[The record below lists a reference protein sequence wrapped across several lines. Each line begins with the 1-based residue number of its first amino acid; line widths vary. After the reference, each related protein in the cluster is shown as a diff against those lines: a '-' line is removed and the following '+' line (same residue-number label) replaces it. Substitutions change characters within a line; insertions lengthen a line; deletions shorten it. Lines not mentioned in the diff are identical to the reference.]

1 MALLFQSQLCMLGDQ
16 AFSAEQ
22 LANNTLRPSENNEL
36 IPQGMESSVLPV
48 YDRLTHYSKALSE
61 CGIEGQ
67 VYLLLPKLS
76 DKVELQRVTTLLLSA
91 FQRVEPQHL
100 ALYPYGNASFLMA
113 LSRIQRAVKET
124 KPLWIVALHAAD
136 AKGEHDSLVVA
147 RCSAQKQGL
156 IFNKIAIDLQLDS
169 NNTAVTNVVKQLGKS
184 CVEQLDELMLS
195 AEGNEPVWL
204 DSIQFLS
211 PWVNRDTSYRLIGT
225 TTGPLGAS
233 GGVLKA
239 ICACLQPKETHDKNY
254 SGIQLDIERG
264 GYAVG
269 ATYRWG
275 SE

>member
-1 MALLFQSQLCMLGDQ
+1 MALLFQSHLCMLGDQ
-16 AFSAEQ
+16 AFSVEQ
-22 LANNTLRPSENNEL
+22 LANNKLRPSEKKEL
-36 IPQGMESSVLPV
+36 IPQARESSVLPA

-61 CGIEGQ
+61 CGVEGQ

-76 DKVELQRVTTLLLSA
+76 DKVELQRITTLLLSV
-91 FQRVEPQHL
+91 FQRVESQHL

-113 LSRIQRAVKET
+113 LSRIQRAVKQT
-124 KPLWIVALHAAD
+124 KPLWIVALHVAD

-169 NNTAVTNVVKQLGKS
+169 NNTAVSHVVKQLGKS
-184 CVEQLDELMLS
+184 CVQELDELMLS
-195 AEGNEPVWL
+195 TEGDEPVWL
-204 DSIQFLS
+204 GSIQFLS

>member
-16 AFSAEQ
+16 AFSVEQ
-22 LANNTLRPSENNEL
+22 LANNTLRPSEKNERT
-36 IPQGMESSVLPV
+36 PQASEGSVLPA
-48 YDRLTHYSKALSE
+48 YDRLTHYSKVLSE

-76 DKVELQRVTTLLLSA
+76 DKVELQRITTLLLSV
-91 FQRVEPQHL
+91 FQQVEPQHL

-136 AKGEHDSLVVA
+136 ATGEHDSLVVA

-169 NNTAVTNVVKQLGKS
+169 NNIAVSNVVKQLGKS

-195 AEGNEPVWL
+195 AEGNEAVWL

-239 ICACLQPKETHDKNY
+239 ICACLQSKETQDKNY

>member
-16 AFSAEQ
+16 AFSVEQ

-76 DKVELQRVTTLLLSA
+76 DKVELQRITTLLLSV

-100 ALYPYGNASFLMA
+100 ALYPYGSASFLMA
-113 LSRIQRAVKET
+113 LSRIKREVKQT
-124 KPLWIVALHAAD
+124 KPLWIVALHVAD

-169 NNTAVTNVVKQLGKS
+169 NNTAVSNVVKQLGKS
-184 CVEQLDELMLS
+184 CVEKLDELMLS

-239 ICACLQPKETHDKNY
+239 ICACLQPKETRDKNY

>member
-16 AFSAEQ
+16 AFSVEQ

-76 DKVELQRVTTLLLSA
+76 DKVELQRITTLLLSV

-113 LSRIQRAVKET
+113 LSRIQRAVKQT
-124 KPLWIVALHAAD
+124 KSLWIVALHVAD

-156 IFNKIAIDLQLDS
+156 IFKKIAIDLQLDS
-169 NNTAVTNVVKQLGKS
+169 NNTAVSNVVKQLGKS

-239 ICACLQPKETHDKNY
+239 ICACLQPKETPDKNY

-269 ATYRWG
+269 ATYHWG

>member
-16 AFSAEQ
+16 AFSVEQ
-22 LANNTLRPSENNEL
+22 LANNTLRPSEKNEL
-36 IPQGMESSVLPV
+36 IPQARESLVLPA

-61 CGIEGQ
+61 CGVEGQ

-76 DKVELQRVTTLLLSA
+76 DKVELQRITTRLLSV
-91 FQRVEPQHL
+91 FQQVEPQHL
-100 ALYPYGNASFLMA
+100 ALYPYGSASFLIA
-113 LSRIQRAVKET
+113 LSRIQREVKQT
-124 KPLWIVALHAAD
+124 KPLWIVALHVAD
-136 AKGEHDSLVVA
+136 AKGDHDSLVVA

-169 NNTAVTNVVKQLGKS
+169 NNTAVSNVVKQLGKS
-184 CVEQLDELMLS
+184 CVEKLDELMLS
-195 AEGNEPVWL
+195 AEGNEPLWL

-225 TTGPLGAS
+225 TTGSLGAS

-239 ICACLQPKETHDKNY
+239 ICAYLQPKETHDKNY

>member
-1 MALLFQSQLCMLGDQ
+1 MSLLFQSQLCMLGDK
-16 AFSAEQ
+16 AFSVEQ
-22 LANNTLRPSENNEL
+22 LANNTLRPSEKNEL
-36 IPQGMESSVLPV
+36 IQQARESSVLPA

-67 VYLLLPKLS
+67 VYLLLPKLL
-76 DKVELQRVTTLLLSA
+76 DKVELQRITTLLLSV

-100 ALYPYGNASFLMA
+100 ALYPYGNASFLIA
-113 LSRIQRAVKET
+113 LSRIQRAVKQT
-124 KPLWIVALHAAD
+124 KPLWIVALHVAD
-136 AKGEHDSLVVA
+136 AKGGHDSLVVA

-156 IFNKIAIDLQLDS
+156 IFNKVAIDLELDN
-169 NNTAVTNVVKQLGKS
+169 NNTAVSNVVKQLGKS
-184 CVEQLDELMLS
+184 CVEKLDELMLS

-233 GGVLKA
+233 GGILKA

>member
-16 AFSAEQ
+16 AFSVEQ
-22 LANNTLRPSENNEL
+22 LANNTLRPSEKNEVL
-36 IPQGMESSVLPV
+36 PQAKESKVLPV

-76 DKVELQRVTTLLLSA
+76 DKVELQRITTLLLSV

-113 LSRIQRAVKET
+113 MSRIQRAVEQT
-124 KPLWIVALHAAD
+124 KPLWIVALHVAD

-156 IFNKIAIDLQLDS
+156 IFNKIAIDLQLDN
-169 NNTAVTNVVKQLGKS
+169 NNTAVSHVVKQLGKS
-184 CVEQLDELMLS
+184 CVEKLDELMLS

-211 PWVNRDTSYRLIGT
+211 PWVNRDTSYQLIGT

>member
-16 AFSAEQ
+16 AFSVEQ

-48 YDRLTHYSKALSE
+48 YDRLTHYSKVLSE

-76 DKVELQRVTTLLLSA
+76 DKVELQRITTLLLSV
-91 FQRVEPQHL
+91 FQQVEPQHL

-124 KPLWIVALHAAD
+124 KPLWIVALHVAGARE
-136 AKGEHDSLVVA
+136 EHDSLVVA
-147 RCSAQKQGL
+147 RCFEQKHGL

-169 NNTAVTNVVKQLGKS
+169 NNTAVSHVVKQLGKS
-184 CVEQLDELMLS
+184 CVQELDELMLS
-195 AEGNEPVWL
+195 TEGDEPVWL

-225 TTGPLGAS
+225 TTGPLGAN

>member
-22 LANNTLRPSENNEL
+22 LANNTLRPSEKNEL
-36 IPQGMESSVLPV
+36 IPQARESSVLPA
-48 YDRLTHYSKALSE
+48 YDRLTHYSKVLSE

-76 DKVELQRVTTLLLSA
+76 DKVELQRITTLLLSV
-91 FQRVEPQHL
+91 FQQVEPQHL

-136 AKGEHDSLVVA
+136 ATGEHDSLVVA

-169 NNTAVTNVVKQLGKS
+169 NNIAVSNVVKQLGKS

-225 TTGPLGAS
+225 TTGPLGAN

-239 ICACLQPKETHDKNY
+239 ICACLQSKETQDKNY